1 MPKRRIC
8 TNSLSNTIKNIFIFA
23 MKSDS
28 SVEKSEYHS
37 LHLRLREQ
45 SGLVVVKI
53 MVKFHQE
60 AAKKLF
66 CVQEISRNL
75 FMGTKVAR
83 LL

>member
-1 MPKRRIC
+1 
-8 TNSLSNTIKNIFIFA
+8 

-28 SVEKSEYHS
+28 SVEQSEYHS

-60 AAKKLF
+60 AARKLF
-66 CVQEISRNL
+66 CVQEISINL

>member
-8 TNSLSNTIKNIFIFA
+8 INSLSNTIKNIFIFA

-28 SVEKSEYHS
+28 SVEQSEYHS
-37 LHLRLREQ
+37 LHLRPREQ
-45 SGLVVVKI
+45 SGLVVVKSV
-53 MVKFHQE
+53 VKFHQE
-60 AAKKLF
+60 AARKLF

-75 FMGTKVAR
+75 FMRTKVTR

>member
-1 MPKRRIC
+1 MFYLVMPKRRIC

-37 LHLRLREQ
+37 LQ

-60 AAKKLF
+60 AARKLF